1 MWLEEDFKI
10 SLNVLQAMKAIK
22 VFSKH
27 IMWPQ
32 WEEES
37 LPKGEFV
44 DTGIVKHVFFFTWGA
59 VYEHQFLDYELN
71 LTS

>member
-1 MWLEEDFKI
+1 VVGGRFPNFFKYFA
-10 SLNVLQAMKAIK
+10 SHEAIK

-32 WEEES
+32 WEEET

-44 DTGIVKHVFFFTWGA
+44 GTWIIKHVFFFTWGGG
-59 VYEHQFLDYELN
+59 YEHQFLDYELN